1 MKDAYLVLIHQH
13 NRIEMLRVQPIGLQQ
28 FLANLPLER
37 REPKG
42 PTWVPIKVNEQV
54 DYIRAET
61 AVCVFLGKGGRVG
74 GEKGE

>member
-1 MKDAYLVLIHQH
+1 
-13 NRIEMLRVQPIGLQQ
+13 MLRVQPIGLQQ

-42 PTWVPIKVNEQV
+42 PTWVPIKVNKQV

-61 AVCVFLGKGGRVG
+61 AVYVFWGT
-74 GEKGE
+74 EEE